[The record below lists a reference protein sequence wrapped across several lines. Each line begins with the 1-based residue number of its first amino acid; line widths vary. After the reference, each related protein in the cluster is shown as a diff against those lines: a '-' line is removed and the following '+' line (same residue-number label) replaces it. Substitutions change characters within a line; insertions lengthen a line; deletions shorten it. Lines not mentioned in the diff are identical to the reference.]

1 MKWKSLIGVALLWA
15 AVILGIEW
23 VWGLVF
29 LMWLIPDLMS
39 GDTYFLEYI
48 SRKENPISYW
58 LIMGSWLI
66 FSVWILVLG

>member
-1 MKWKSLIGVALLWA
+1 MKWKSLIGVALLWV

>member
-1 MKWKSLIGVALLWA
+1 MKWKSLVGVALLWV
-15 AVILGIEW
+15 AVILEIEW

-39 GDTYFLEYI
+39 RDTYFLEYV

-66 FSVWILVLG
+66 FSAWILVLG